1 MFKDADSAEVSYSS
15 QGALNKNEIQMNL
28 CKIFSILMFNEFYW

>member
-1 MFKDADSAEVSYSS
+1 MFKDADSTGASYSS

-28 CKIFSILMFNEFYW
+28 CKIFSILMFNELY